1 MSVDHFPGPPAV
13 HPQHSGHKQQ
23 QLNHE
28 QAIMSSHG
36 MKRGGENMHVAYLK
50 QGGAQGAGQHVPN
63 NGAPQLSQRQQ
74 MGRFYDNY
82 LQPTAAQQNAQNQS

>member
-1 MSVDHFPGPPAV
+1 
-13 HPQHSGHKQQ
+13 
-23 QLNHE
+23 
-28 QAIMSSHG
+28 
-36 MKRGGENMHVAYLK
+36 MHVAYLK